1 MYGDTTEQRNV
12 LKDTLTIY
20 YIQFGVFLLIFQI
33 IKFMFTISVWGKK
46 INPMNLINGSLSFN
60 DKPVHSL

>member
-1 MYGDTTEQRNV
+1 MYGDTTEQPNV

-60 DKPVHSL
+60 GKPVHSL